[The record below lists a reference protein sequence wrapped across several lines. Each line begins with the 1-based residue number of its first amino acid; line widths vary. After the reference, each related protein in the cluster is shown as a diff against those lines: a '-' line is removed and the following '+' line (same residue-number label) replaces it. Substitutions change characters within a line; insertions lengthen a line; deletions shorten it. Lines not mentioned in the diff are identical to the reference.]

1 MGYYKKITTD
11 GDHTLTSKSGGAQT
25 PKVRITKLNIAN
37 HTSNQKNNITLKLD
51 DGLGNANSVIT
62 LLRTQLP
69 ALVSLQY
76 DVIKYDAS
84 YYSFIINTDDLGGTT
99 AIDVAFN
106 GERLYT
112 RDQLDYNS

>member
-11 GDHTLTSKSGGAQT
+11 GNHTLTSKSGGLQT

-51 DGLGNANSVIT
+51 DGLGNANSEII

-76 DVIKYDAS
+76 DVIRYDAS
-84 YYSFIINTDDLGGTT
+84 YYDFIINTDDLGGAT

-106 GERLYT
+106 GERIY
-112 RDQLDYNS
+112 RIDQQDYNS